1 MKKSVKIRKIIF
13 EILYEIHQ
21 KNVNFDESFIN
32 LTNKISLNDQ
42 EKSMIYNIVLNSI
55 RNNFFIQNILKNL
68 LQKKTSEKI
77 KVLLVSAITQLLYL
91 GFKGYAVTDDT
102 VEVAK
107 IKNLNPGL
115 INSLLKNVIS
125 KEKEIEKNKIDPS
138 SIPIWFK
145 TILKKNKISFS
156 QIIKNTST
164 EPSLHLVF
172 KEKKYLASFKED
184 HSATTSTSAFVNN
197 VKKIKNIEGYD
208 KGHWWVQDLSSML
221 PIYLS
226 PEIKYKKILDMCA
239 APGGKAF
246 QGISQQNEVCLND
259 ISSKRIKVLKDNLN
273 RLNFNNKIT
282 NLDALNISE
291 KERYDTIILDSPCS
305 GVGTLRRNPEILF
318 KKKQPEFEFLFKT
331 QKQLIN
337 KAGKL
342 LNNKGVLIYMV
353 CSFLYE
359 ETKRIRDIFLNENKN
374 FSQSKFNLNE
384 NNEFNKFIDTDGEI
398 FTIPSNFKSFMIDG
412 FYAVKFI
419 KND

>member
-68 LQKKTSEKI
+68 LQKKTSDKI

-318 KKKQPEFEFLFKT
+318 KKKQPDFEFLFKT